1 MRWSIG
7 CSFVLQARISAGHH
21 IKAAKCGEIGPASTN
36 HSMLPPLTPLQTSEL
51 QLFFFDGLL
60 TVLYIEIPNLDGW
73 GSEDLR

>member
-1 MRWSIG
+1 
-7 CSFVLQARISAGHH
+7 
-21 IKAAKCGEIGPASTN
+21 
-36 HSMLPPLTPLQTSEL
+36 MLPPLTPLQTSEL